1 MAPIEAVRPA
11 PLTTDRIAGCLAL
24 SAEAGWNQLAEDWSL
39 FLTHGTVFGVV
50 DTNQEPVATGA
61 ALPYSGGFGW
71 IGMVLVT
78 QSRRRER
85 LGTRILEACRDD
97 LAGRGLVQVL
107 DATPAGETVY
117 RPLGFVPIFGLTRW
131 QGQGGTPGP
140 LPEGLRAMTA
150 EDLPNVV
157 ATDAEAF
164 GAERAFLLNSHFA
177 RAPGHAFVTDDLKAF
192 VLARPG
198 RLATQIGP
206 IVAPDEQTAGAL
218 LEAALGSVTGPVF
231 LDLLD
236 SWPALARALEQRGF
250 TVQRPFLRMARGRS
264 DAFGNPRHLF
274 AVAGPE
280 FG

>member
-1 MAPIEAVRPA
+1 MAPIEAARPA
-11 PLTTDRIAGCLAL
+11 PLTADRIAGCMAL

-39 FLTHGTVFGVV
+39 FLNHGTVFGVV
-50 DTNQEPVATGA
+50 DADREPVATGA

-107 DATPAGETVY
+107 DATPAGEKVY
-117 RPLGFVPIFGLTRW
+117 RPLGFHPIFSLTRW
-131 QGQGGTPGP
+131 QGQGGASHP
-140 LPEGLRAMTA
+140 LPDGLRAMSA
-150 EDLPNVV
+150 EDLPGVV

-164 GAERAFLLNSHFA
+164 GAERSFLLNSHFA
-177 RAPGHAFVTDDLKAF
+177 RAPQHAFVTSDLKGFA
-192 VLARPG
+192 LARPG

-218 LEAALGSVTGPVF
+218 LEAALGSVPGPVF

-236 SWPALARALEQRGF
+236 SWPARALEQRGF